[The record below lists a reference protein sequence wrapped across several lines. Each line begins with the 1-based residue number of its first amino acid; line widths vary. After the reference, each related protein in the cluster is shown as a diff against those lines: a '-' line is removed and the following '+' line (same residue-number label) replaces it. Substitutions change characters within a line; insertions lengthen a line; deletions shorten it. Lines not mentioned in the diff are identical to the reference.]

1 MHRLLLTVIVLTV
14 VPLTSHTV
22 RAQEPGPPSAPQAL
36 SVFMDCNDHN
46 CDSDH
51 FRREITWVNWMR
63 DRQDGDLHL
72 LITSQETGGG
82 GTHFT
87 LDYLGRGPLEGVEKS
102 LAYVSDPDDTDSEV
116 REGLTRTIA
125 LGLVQFVETTP
136 VAPRLRVVYAP
147 PDVSVVQREER
158 DPWNLWVFRVGAD
171 ASFDGES
178 QERGFSVEASAS
190 ADRVSEDLKISL
202 DVSGDY
208 SRDEFDD
215 LEEGETYIDIS
226 EDYSANFLVAWSLS
240 DRWSLGGRAE
250 ADRSTYVNRD
260 LGISAGPTLEYNIF
274 PYQESTRRSLTF
286 RYSIEFAALNY
297 EQETVEGKLS
307 EILPRHSLVIAAAVQ
322 QPWGEIFGSVE
333 GIQYFHDLATHRIN
347 TNVNLEYR
355 LFRGLSLD
363 IEASFSRIKDQFYLP
378 AEDLTA
384 EEILLRRRQRETN
397 FRYDIGI
404 GFSYRFG
411 SKFANIVNP
420 RMDSH
425 RWH

>member
-1 MHRLLLTVIVLTV
+1 MNRLALTVIAFAVGLSAPHTV
-14 VPLTSHTV
+14 V
-22 RAQEPGPPSAPQAL
+22 AQAPEQPEVPQAL
-36 SVFMDCNDHN
+36 SVFMDCNARN

-72 LITSQETGGG
+72 LITSQQTGGG
-82 GTHFT
+82 GTRYT

-102 LAYVSDPDDTDSEV
+102 LSYVSDADDTDSEV

-147 PDVSVVQREER
+147 TETSVIRRDER

-171 ASFDGES
+171 GSIEGDS
-178 QERGFSVEASAS
+178 LERGYSLESSAS
-190 ADRVSEDLKISL
+190 ADRVSEDMKINVR
-202 DVSGDY
+202 VSGDY
-208 SRDEFDD
+208 NRDEFDD
-215 LEEGETYIDIS
+215 LEEGEKYVNTS
-226 EDYSANFLVAWSLS
+226 EDYSASVLTVWSLT
-240 DRWSLGGRAE
+240 DRWSLGGRAD
-250 ADRSTYVNRD
+250 ASRSTFLNND
-260 LGISAGPTLEYNIF
+260 LTVSGGPTVEYNIF
-274 PYQESTRRSLTF
+274 PYRESTRRSITF
-286 RYSIEFAALNY
+286 RYSIEVAAFNY
-297 EQETVEGKLS
+297 GQVTVEGKLN
-307 EILPRHSLVIAAAVQ
+307 EVLPRHSLMIAAALQ

-347 TNVNLEYR
+347 TNLDVEYR

-363 IEASFSRIKDQFYLP
+363 VSGRFSRIKDQFYLG
-378 AEDLTA
+378 AEDLTP
-384 EEILLRRRQRETN
+384 EEILLRRLERETPYR
-397 FRYDIGI
+397 FEIGI

-420 RMDSH
+420 RMSDRH
-425 RWH
+425 WH

>member
-1 MHRLLLTVIVLTV
+1 M
-14 VPLTSHTV
+14 
-22 RAQEPGPPSAPQAL
+22 APQAL
-36 SVFMDCNDHN
+36 SVYMDCNARN
-46 CDSDH
+46 CDSNH

-72 LITSQETGGG
+72 LITSQQTGGG
-82 GTHFT
+82 GTRYT
-87 LDYLGRGPLEGVEKS
+87 LDYLGRGRLEGVEKS
-102 LAYVSDPDDTDSEV
+102 LSYVSDPNDTDTEV
-116 REGLTRTIA
+116 RDELTRTIA
-125 LGLVQFVETTP
+125 LGLVQFAETTP
-136 VAPRLRVVYAP
+136 VAPRLRVVYEP
-147 PDVSVVQREER
+147 QETPLIQREER

-178 QERGFSVEASAS
+178 QERGFSVETSVS
-190 ADRVSEDLKISL
+190 ADRVSEDLKINFG
-202 DVSGDY
+202 VSSDY

-226 EDYSANFLVAWSLS
+226 EDYSADFLVAWSLT
-240 DRWSLGGRAE
+240 DRWSLGGKAE
-250 ADRSTYVNRD
+250 VDRSTYVNRD
-260 LGISAGPTLEYNIF
+260 LGITAGPTLEYNIF

-286 RYSIEFAALNY
+286 RYSVEFTAFNY
-297 EQETVEGKLS
+297 EQETVEGKMS

-347 TNVNLEYR
+347 TNLNIEYR

-363 IEASFSRIKDQFYLP
+363 ISGRFSRIKDQFYLP
-378 AEDLTA
+378 AEDLTQ

-397 FRYDIGI
+397 FRYDVGI

-420 RMDSH
+420 RMSGQ